1 VKKEFEDFLFNFTTD
16 DDLDGS
22 PRELSDREAELLN
35 PLLTNVSEQD
45 LLDYISTIG
54 ERFFNGFFFFNSC
67 FDKIDLTNKEKF
79 LQFTWIMFA
88 DQADDTK
95 TEGYHAWMGQFD
107 PLCGEEADHKYAKWF
122 REGIIR
128 FEFEKYEEQHILVP
142 LEYTFQYLWWKNIEH
157 FLDELCEFQTKDFIL
172 IFLKQLGKKL
182 DKDKQLSMP
191 SEMNNFQISEAF
203 QTWAGDDLKQF
214 DEEEMDWHNCE

>member
-1 VKKEFEDFLFNFTTD
+1 M
-16 DDLDGS
+16 S
-22 PRELSDREAELLN
+22 A
-35 PLLTNVSEQD
+35 
-45 LLDYISTIG
+45 
-54 ERFFNGFFFFNSC
+54 
-67 FDKIDLTNKEKF
+67 
-79 LQFTWIMFA
+79 
-88 DQADDTK
+88 
-95 TEGYHAWMGQFD
+95 H
-107 PLCGEEADHKYAKWF
+107 
-122 REGIIR
+122 R

-142 LEYTFQYLWWKNIEH
+142 LEYTFKYRWWKNIEH

-191 SEMNNFQISEAF
+191 SEMNIFQISEAF